1 VQVAFLRQE
10 LTLKEDQYEEQLK
23 AERQLSAEQLR
34 REKDKCTA
42 EIGAQMSQVRTALLI
57 MYWLSTCGWFNLLQP
72 KRQRSV
78 TVDCQARACVSSAIL
93 VIYAYAM
100 VV

>member
-42 EIGAQMSQVRTALLI
+42 EIGAQMSQV
-57 MYWLSTCGWFNLLQP
+57 
-72 KRQRSV
+72 KRMH
-78 TVDCQARACVSSAIL
+78 L
-93 VIYAYAM
+93 
-100 VV
+100 

>member
-1 VQVAFLRQE
+1 MHVKIFVHVQVAFLRQE

-42 EIGAQMSQVRTALLI
+42 EIGAQMSQVSTAPVIFLHV
-57 MYWLSTCGWFNLLQP
+57 LSLHCICDCSSLQ
-72 KRQRSV
+72 
-78 TVDCQARACVSSAIL
+78 
-93 VIYAYAM
+93 
-100 VV
+100 